1 MTSGPDTGWD
11 EDRLL
16 ALEPQEHDFQEFKST
31 PYMWDAGSG
40 RVRGDFLDNLS
51 KQLSAFANAG
61 GGHIL
66 IGIED
71 DGAIDGGVPTA
82 IRPNGTREW
91 LEDVIPGLLD
101 PQLKVFNVFEIT
113 GSGPQSQIRPDHA
126 VYAIELPTSEDA
138 PHQARD
144 RRYYLRI
151 AGKSRPM
158 SHRHILDIMHRA
170 QHPEVLVDRVDPYG
184 QPELVRSDPRGPK
197 ALLRLR
203 ATMHNRGKSL
213 AQHVGCEFV
222 LPRFAVDS
230 ECRRRTLVHEETR
243 LFQAPG
249 AFTFFFYHPIPIF
262 PTQSIPFGEV
272 WICIHQNNL
281 QHYRDGNVVLSWR
294 VFADAAPK
302 QLGRVDVRAYS
313 AVQRGIKMVEEALQG
328 VSG

>member
-1 MTSGPDTGWD
+1 MTPDHDADWD
-11 EDRLL
+11 EARLL

-31 PYMWDAGSG
+31 PYMWDPNGG

-61 GGHIL
+61 GGHL
-66 IGIED
+66 LLGVED
-71 DGAIDGGVPTA
+71 DGAIDGGVP
-82 IRPNGTREW
+82 IDLRPNGTREW

-101 PQLKVFNVFEIT
+101 PQLKTFNVFEIR
-113 GSGPQSQIRPDHA
+113 GRGPDSAIQPGHA
-126 VYAIELPTSEDA
+126 VYAIVLPTSEDA

-158 SHRHILDIMHRA
+158 AHRHILDIMHRA

-184 QPELVRSDPRGPK
+184 QPELIRDDPRGPK
-197 ALLRLR
+197 VLLRLR

-222 LPRFAVDS
+222 LPRFSVDS
-230 ECRRRTLVHEETR
+230 ECRRRMLDHHGVR
-243 LFQAPG
+243 LSQAPG
-249 AFTFFFYHPIPIF
+249 DVTFFFYHPTPVF
-262 PTQSIPFGEV
+262 PTQLLSFGEV

-281 QHYRDGNVVLSWR
+281 GHYREGNVVLSWR

-302 QLGRVDVRAYS
+302 QIGRVDVRAYS
-313 AVQRGIKMVEEALQG
+313 AVQRGLKLVEEALEG
-328 VSG
+328 VSR